1 MSDQIFYDPKYNL
14 VNMRRDNYSSYA
26 FVVEGAN
33 QDITDWENS
42 YKKSGRGVIIY
53 DKNDNIFKVS
63 ENNGNYVPMLQTIP
77 PIPPFYNFIRGENMD
92 VDVVGNNVTFNT
104 VMDPTFT
111 DVNTTNVYANM
122 VSGSV
127 VAATNLTT
135 STLFATGNIT
145 SNSNI
150 NALGSITG
158 SNINQNLL
166 TTSSPT
172 FAGQTINGNIAVT
185 GTVDGVDIS
194 TLNTT
199 VSGLSNWLN
208 QDVKTTASPTF
219 NELTL
224 SSSTPLKLF
233 VAGSSNKVSSA
244 PALHYDPTNL
254 RLGINTSS
262 PSSTI
267 DVISTVSSA
276 NLRLYGSLN
285 TDNRIFAYLTNSG
298 TSDPNFRLVAAR
310 GLVSN
315 AVGDVI
321 AQLGLEYT
329 GSINSSLRFHRGGTS
344 TDSFISMTSNG
355 LERLRIDNTG
365 YIGVNTTT
373 PTRTLDVNGLI
384 YARSLPILGGNST
397 DTDSSRMLSLLKTM
411 TTGSTGYL
419 CYGESNTAGNQAE
432 FGFVYNGS
440 ANASN
445 SVFIGLHSK
454 KVITCLYNGNCGIG
468 QTSPSYA
475 LDVSGQGRFT
485 SGAITEGTN
494 GLISKNTTSS
504 SYSIVR
510 LQTDTVNDLVL
521 FKNGSTRST
530 DGSVNS
536 ATLRNDGGDMKIAS
550 ANAGNL
556 YLTTDATDR
565 IKIDKDGY
573 VSGPAGYINFS
584 NPNTGSNNTTFTFQ
598 NGTTGSNGS
607 IVLQPWSGGSVYL
620 TMNYL
625 SSGNGFIRGFI
636 NGSSNIPF
644 ITLTS
649 SGGAKHDYLVLG
661 SSNMN
666 VAGAVKYT
674 APNLEYYNGS
684 SWQTILAGS
693 SPTLSAL
700 TVTGNLTVNGSNRA
714 NYGDFNNLNSYTDP
728 YMKINNRAVFTQ
740 FASQG
745 DAFNY
750 FQTLGGV
757 GMMGPMVGNG
767 SPSGTSIGDSD
778 YLWLYG
784 KNNATGKRYYQ
795 ISSTA
800 FFTGQHCVKCDTV
813 NYENIYDYI
822 GKIVCATGT
831 YIKEKT
837 VCDALPNVELSTRYK
852 QKNVFG
858 VISNINNWNNGN
870 VDYVKAHNDGW
881 SSGLVDEESLLVNSI
896 GEGCIWVISEI
907 QDILGVPVILDPI
920 ENGDYITTSDV
931 EGYGCLQKEP
941 ILCNFTVA
949 KITQDESFND
959 AEEFEYNGKTYRK
972 AFVGC
977 TYHCG

>member
-77 PIPPFYNFIRGENMD
+77 PIPPFYNFLSGSNMNVSVLGNDVTYGTISNPTFTTTTTTVLNAMTFRLNTDHLTISQNGLGTVFMTTQNTGSLIIRNGLL
-92 VDVVGNNVTFNT
+92 VGVTFNGNNISAGSI
-104 VMDPTFT
+104 
-111 DVNTTNVYANM
+111 NT
-122 VSGSV
+122 SGN
-127 VAATNLTT
+127 ATIGGNLT
-135 STLFATGNIT
+135 
-145 SNSNI
+145 
-150 NALGSITG
+150 
-158 SNINQNLL
+158 
-166 TTSSPT
+166 
-172 FAGQTINGNIAVT
+172 VT
-185 GTVDGVDIS
+185 GTVNGRNIITDGTNLDTLVGMVDQPVLITS
-194 TLNTT
+194 
-199 VSGLSNWLN
+199 
-208 QDVKTTASPTF
+208 SPKF

-224 SSSTPLKLF
+224 TSSTPLKLF
-233 VAGSSNKVSSA
+233 AAGSSNKVSTVS
-244 PALHYDPTNL
+244 ALHWDPTNS
-254 RLGINTSS
+254 RLGINTST
-262 PSSTI
+262 PSTTLH
-267 DVISTVSSA
+267 VNSTVSTP
-276 NLRLYGSLN
+276 NLMLSNTLN

-298 TSDPNFRLVAAR
+298 TADPLFRMVAAR

-315 AVGDVI
+315 SVGDVM
-321 AQLGLEYT
+321 AQLGLEYGGVIGSALRYHRNAT
-329 GSINSSLRFHRGGTS
+329 G
-344 TDSFISMTSNG
+344 TDSFISMSTNTTEKMRIDSNG
-355 LERLRIDNTG
+355 NVGIGLISPSEKLDISGNIKASGSGSVGTNMNVGGTVLIGSSCGINVGSPSERL
-365 YIGVNTTT
+365 
-373 PTRTLDVNGLI
+373 DV
-384 YARSLPILGGNST
+384 GGNIRASGT
-397 DTDSSRMLSLLKTM
+397 MTIIGNALIGGALSLNTINSSAFVLQNPNSGSNNSSFIIRSGTDASSYGIRLDAWSDGSI
-411 TTGSTGYL
+411 TTYTNSGTSTGNHRMRARINSTNDTVFSSI
-419 CYGESNTAGNQAE
+419 SNNGVTYDYMIIGSNNLNNGGAMRYNNSGNLQ
-432 FGFVYNGS
+432 FYNGS
-440 ANASN
+440 WQN
-445 SVFIGLHSK
+445 I
-454 KVITCLYNGNCGIG
+454 LY
-468 QTSPSYA
+468 
-475 LDVSGQGRFT
+475 
-485 SGAITEGTN
+485 
-494 GLISKNTTSS
+494 
-504 SYSIVR
+504 
-510 LQTDTVNDLVL
+510 
-521 FKNGSTRST
+521 
-530 DGSVNS
+530 
-536 ATLRNDGGDMKIAS
+536 
-550 ANAGNL
+550 
-556 YLTTDATDR
+556 
-565 IKIDKDGY
+565 
-573 VSGPAGYINFS
+573 
-584 NPNTGSNNTTFTFQ
+584 
-598 NGTTGSNGS
+598 
-607 IVLQPWSGGSVYL
+607 
-620 TMNYL
+620 
-625 SSGNGFIRGFI
+625 
-636 NGSSNIPF
+636 
-644 ITLTS
+644 
-649 SGGAKHDYLVLG
+649 
-661 SSNMN
+661 
-666 VAGAVKYT
+666 
-674 APNLEYYNGS
+674 
-684 SWQTILAGS
+684 GS
-693 SPTLSAL
+693 SPSLSGL

-714 NYGDFNNLNSYTDP
+714 NYGDFNNLNAYTDP

-757 GMMGPMVGNG
+757 GMMGPLIGNG

-784 KNNATGKRYYQ
+784 KNNATSKRYYQ

-837 VCDALPNVELSTRYK
+837 VCEALPNVELSTRYK

-881 SSGLVDEESLLVNSI
+881 SSGLFDDSGLLVNSI

-907 QDILGVPVILDPI
+907 QDMLGMPVVLDPI

-941 ILCNFTVA
+941 TLCNFTVA